1 MASFV
6 FGAKDW
12 VLTKVT
18 PDCLKAKVEEGKD
31 FMEKNMPK
39 GVDEHGGDGGG
50 MKITEY
56 EAGWNVTNA
65 IQGMFIVSLPYAVYH
80 GGYWAIIAMVGISY
94 ICCYTG
100 KILVECLYEDG
111 VKVRYSYND
120 VADEVFGKKIGG
132 RIVNAAQLIELAMT
146 CILYVVLCGDL
157 LIGAFEYGWIDTRSY
172 MMLCGILLLP
182 CAFLK
187 NLKAV
192 SNLSFWNGIVHIII
206 NVLIIVYCMLNIHNW
221 AFSKVTFRVDILSFP
236 IALGIIVF
244 SYTSQ
249 IFVCTLEENMI
260 DKNRFHC
267 MMHWSHIAAALCKA
281 VFGYVAFLNWQEDTQ
296 EVIVNNID
304 GWFKI
309 IVNIILVVKA
319 LLSYPLPYYAA
330 CGLIEEEL
338 FKGKPDTLFPSIWSQ
353 DGELKIWGLGF
364 RVGVV
369 LVTILFAVF
378 VPHFSL
384 LMGFIGNFT
393 GCLLSFVW
401 PCVFHLYLRRH
412 VMSWYTMCW
421 DIFIILL
428 GFLFALVGMYYSAKA
443 LNKAFL
449 LGIPT

>member
-1 MASFV
+1 MIFQ
-6 FGAKDW
+6 AKDW
-12 VLTKVT
+12 VMTKVT

-39 GVDEHGGDGGG
+39 GVDEHGDGGG

-56 EAGWNVTNA
+56 EAAWNVTNA

-94 ICCYTG
+94 ICCHTG

-111 VKVRYSYND
+111 VKVRYTYND
-120 VADEVFGKKIGG
+120 VADEVFGAIGG
-132 RIVNAAQLIELAMT
+132 KLVNAAQLIELAMT

-192 SNLSFWNGIVHIII
+192 SNLSFWNGIVHIVI
-206 NVLIIVYCMLNIHNW
+206 NVLIIAYCMLNIQNW
-221 AFSKVTFRVDILSFP
+221 AFSKVTFSVDILSFP

-249 IFVCTLEENMI
+249 IFVCTLEENMV
-260 DKNRFHC
+260 DKNKFHC

-281 VFGYVAFLNWQEDTQ
+281 GFGYIAFLNWQEDTQ

-304 GWFKI
+304 GWFK
-309 IVNIILVVKA
+309 VACNLILVIKA

-338 FKGKPDTLFPSIWSQ
+338 FKEDGSTPFPSIWSQ
-353 DGELKIWGLGF
+353 DGELKIWGCGF
-364 RVGVV
+364 RVACV
-369 LVTILFAVF
+369 LFTILFAVF

-401 PCVFHLYLRRH
+401 PCVFHLYLRRQ
-412 VMSWYTMCW
+412 VMSWQTMCF
-421 DIFIILL
+421 DIFIIVL
-428 GFLFALVGMYYSAKA
+428 GFMFAFVGMYYSAKA
-443 LNKAFL
+443 LNKAFE

>member
-1 MASFV
+1 MI

-18 PDCLKAKVEEGKD
+18 PDCLKAKVEEGKE

-39 GVDEHGGDGGG
+39 GVDEHGGGEGGG

-100 KILVECLYEDG
+100 KILVECLYEEG

-192 SNLSFWNGIVHIII
+192 SNLSFWNGVVHIII
-206 NVLIIVYCMLNIHNW
+206 NVLIIVYCMLNIQNW

-236 IALGIIVF
+236 IAPA
-244 SYTSQ
+244 SSCSATPPRSSSARWRR
-249 IFVCTLEENMI
+249 TWWT
-260 DKNRFHC
+260 R
-267 MMHWSHIAAALCKA
+267 
-281 VFGYVAFLNWQEDTQ
+281 
-296 EVIVNNID
+296 
-304 GWFKI
+304 
-309 IVNIILVVKA
+309 
-319 LLSYPLPYYAA
+319 
-330 CGLIEEEL
+330 
-338 FKGKPDTLFPSIWSQ
+338 
-353 DGELKIWGLGF
+353 
-364 RVGVV
+364 
-369 LVTILFAVF
+369 
-378 VPHFSL
+378 
-384 LMGFIGNFT
+384 T
-393 GCLLSFVW
+393 GS
-401 PCVFHLYLRRH
+401 
-412 VMSWYTMCW
+412 T
-421 DIFIILL
+421 
-428 GFLFALVGMYYSAKA
+428 A
-443 LNKAFL
+443 
-449 LGIPT
+449 